1 MATKN
6 KQFSKNKK
14 GKYVEFERDII
25 KPSLSTQ
32 NSSQSKNIYET
43 PIQTLSRLFPQYDTD
58 ILETLF
64 EENYRNFHRT
74 KMCIEKM
81 NESHPVDPSENHH
94 KEEIVNENN
103 EKQNVCPHKYLN
115 FKYDFDFDS
124 TFIEEKQ
131 KEIKIGQ
138 ENKEDNKT
146 MIENQEKED
155 KENKLVVS
163 DRYTPVLT
171 NFTQNNHYYKPESK
185 SSQLEEY
192 MLDDYIV
199 IILEIFPDFN
209 RIDILQTIC
218 EFDFDIDRVIL
229 FLLDEKLAKTMN
241 FENLASSEISQDC
254 LEGFINN
261 IFDKKGN
268 DKRNISE
275 TISKHNLQKQIENRI
290 LSENND
296 KKNNIQN
303 IKYDEVNFPSLC
315 NKQTSSDKNFDNTL
329 EEDFL
334 DKDILKIKNGKIR
347 NDLLNLKK
355 LFPLIEE
362 FTIKWVYYQFMDF
375 KESKKYLLQQS
386 TLVTNTFEQKSSSKC
401 EMANEQFI
409 EIKRKDRESQ
419 SKGKEN
425 LVSELYNIISNKPVS
440 WKIEETNSCDLNL
453 NNYKEIRRNRILY
466 ARRAWALGRHQDA
479 RVIMAKANRY
489 KIEFSNL
496 IEKRKLNIFTRNNQY
511 NINCSSEA
519 NIDLH
524 GLNYEESKIL
534 IKKKILDIKSEIS
547 KGNIQKF
554 SLNIITGVGNHSNN
568 FEPVLLPKLTSY
580 LKEQGYK
587 IKINKEQGNIK
598 VLI

>member
-1 MATKN
+1 M
-6 KQFSKNKK
+6 
-14 GKYVEFERDII
+14 
-25 KPSLSTQ
+25 
-32 NSSQSKNIYET
+32 
-43 PIQTLSRLFPQYDTD
+43 
-58 ILETLF
+58 
-64 EENYRNFHRT
+64 
-74 KMCIEKM
+74 
-81 NESHPVDPSENHH
+81 
-94 KEEIVNENN
+94 
-103 EKQNVCPHKYLN
+103 
-115 FKYDFDFDS
+115 
-124 TFIEEKQ
+124 
-131 KEIKIGQ
+131 
-138 ENKEDNKT
+138 
-146 MIENQEKED
+146 
-155 KENKLVVS
+155 
-163 DRYTPVLT
+163 
-171 NFTQNNHYYKPESK
+171 
-185 SSQLEEY
+185 
-192 MLDDYIV
+192 
-199 IILEIFPDFN
+199 
-209 RIDILQTIC
+209 
-218 EFDFDIDRVIL
+218 IL

-453 NNYKEIRRNRILY
+453 NNYKEIRRNLILY

-587 IKINKEQGNIK
+587 IKSAQWGIQFKK
-598 VLI
+598 S